1 MRATCGKRIN
11 DILLRV
17 DWYCITIAF
26 LFLTKRF
33 VESNVLACFKNDKKC
48 ITILLKKGG
57 EYIFNNKKLFQQDC
71 TS

>member
-1 MRATCGKRIN
+1 MRATCGKRPM
-11 DILLRV
+11 
-17 DWYCITIAF
+17 DWYTTIAF

-33 VESNVLACFKNDKKC
+33 VESNVACFKNDKKC

-57 EYIFNNKKLFQQDC
+57 EYIFNNEKLFQQDC